1 MAEDCTDADYL
12 GAYSRF
18 FAEFVARV
26 NPYDQLPVSVNSYNV
41 TDAEIVGEIINVTL
55 QYLNQTQCPCSL
67 QAHLAHQVIQEIKS
81 MCKKQPEDCGF
92 KSQEKTYTSLKLMQ
106 AITGKV
112 NEICTRYLD
121 NSRLALL
128 PPPPSTPLPQVAA
141 GGNKNCRRKME
152 DRYVVL
158 HDLHATFGITDDSI
172 ANYYAVFDGH
182 AGQDAAVYCA
192 THLHQYLAESIFYPT
207 NPERALRDAFV
218 TTDAQFIEKSKTQ
231 KVCGGTTAVCTLL
244 LNKKLYVSWVG
255 DSSAMLI
262 KRDSIVQLVNPHR
275 LHREDEIQRIRKM
288 GGVVMRSMGIMRVN
302 GVLSVSRAIGDVR
315 YKPFVSG
322 DPEIKQFPLDGTEDF
337 LVIATDGLTDYVG
350 PTQILSVLYHE
361 MHRNPNGLKRAHQI
375 LLQWAK
381 HAGSKDNITLVVV
394 LLTPAGEIAARPPNS
409 HPLHSSQ
416 VNDILEKMNSKEK
429 PLFLEIDDA
438 HNAINS
444 NILKQAI
451 ISQDPRD
458 HEDDGILAASNGKH
472 ENGDADY
479 DYADLG
485 PETDVDAID
494 DVATTPVKN
503 LSYEFYKDDDDDH
516 PDKDSNL
523 LADVD
528 ETTIND
534 NHQPDAEDSLRGADE
549 NKLLDE
555 IMAANVV
562 VQEQVSVQTLDDIRE
577 GVREQIEENVNEEE
591 AEMKDDDR
599 VGSPANKPLQRALT
613 PEADNVADSED
624 SEDEWNYFRV
634 DPNKG
639 KDAATPADELRERK
653 NEGEVESPEDAWN
666 NFGVDTSKEKNS
678 AAPGNELQ
686 EPKNE
691 AKFDTPEDAWNCFG
705 VDTNK
710 QEDST
715 TPVGEELQEIK
726 NAEEVETHRDELAC
740 LLQTSKLLVEDTD
753 AKTQSQDVEE
763 KDIKC
768 ESPKEEFPELID
780 TEISAE
786 DRALVPEQKKK
797 TIEEEEEE
805 QKDMSFQLNPNA
817 AEFVPVSPQ
826 FMNNR
831 MNLAEDFPISGS
843 PLKQVSEMDDIQ
855 VPSQS
860 EFDEE
865 VCRRPREVEAEDKE
879 YQNGDHSQR
888 TDETDF
894 MADRQKV
901 IAFPANL
908 DDSEISSTKAE
919 FGDESAASFLT
930 ASEFHRTGI
939 SAIDESFS
947 SSERDYDIAKDPM
960 AMSFTPSD
968 FEAAF
973 DKGVDLNAV
982 HSLSNT
988 DLDDKNGSI
997 EEEEEG
1003 LNAPFPEPHPE
1014 LTTLASPETEQPT
1027 YTPAFPGE
1035 PAELVD
1041 LSAQQVD
1048 SETTFIGHADE
1059 PKAAVDLLS
1068 VQSESLQL
1076 EQEVTRSDHSP
1087 LTDNYSAE
1095 CESEKEALSVDN
1107 ERPLSPSS
1115 IDIDET
1121 KPIDETSEDAAV
1133 PETTLQKEAPA
1144 KEADTPS
1151 SLSPVPDTMEKEVAV
1166 NDEDDVV
1173 ASVKD
1178 KESEVSSTSILSSLH
1193 ADAPEFMPGH
1203 YSFHSVADETG
1214 DACEAPTAELDD
1226 VCQSSTT
1233 QADEVRQSL
1242 IMKTD
1247 EVCQLSDTETGDV
1260 CQLPTIEMGEVC
1272 HSPLL
1277 EAGDAKAPVA
1287 HNLDKDIESTEEKL
1301 IDMVSAEPAQE
1312 NLLNFGELTEEEVC
1326 TKSQFEIPTPP
1337 SSPRIPDEVADSVD
1351 DIICPIQSTAEEK
1364 AEEIAELKEAPV
1376 ETEVSIAK
1384 AQGVE
1389 ETVQKSA
1396 LNLSESMQEFTGL
1409 ESQLQPKLEETSVE
1423 TPVSKIIPELQEEIL
1438 KTEELK
1444 EAVESEKLVEPLID
1458 MKYNIREEEVKNV
1471 PSEVSEVPS
1480 ELEAALIETE
1490 EAPCKVD
1497 KVSAELEAALLETE
1511 EAPCK
1516 IDEVPS
1522 ELEAALL
1529 EMEEAPCKVDEVPSE
1544 LETAVLK
1551 MDEAPRKVDE
1561 VPSELETALLK
1572 MEEAPRKVDEVPA
1585 EIEAAVSKMEEAPCK
1600 VDEVPSELEAAL
1612 SKIEEAPLTVEE
1624 APLTVEEAPLTVE
1637 KAPLTAEEA
1646 PLIAEEAPLTVE
1658 EAPVKIEEAPLKI
1671 EEAPLKFEEAP
1682 LKFEED
1688 PLKVEEAPLKVEE
1701 ALSEAEEALSEVK
1714 EPTTEIATEATES
1727 KVAEIAVVT
1736 AAAAAGAVAVAA
1748 AAQSKTKTKVATK
1761 PTKTATAKTAQ
1772 KSTPTSPSKAVTST
1786 TKTSTTT
1793 AKKSTTTTTARPKDL
1808 DAPKKAAV
1816 SSTTASKP
1824 PSAKPAAKA
1833 TAISSST
1840 TKSTTKTST
1849 SAASKPKPVTT
1860 TAAKPAASDKK
1871 PTTNGEVKSLSKP
1884 ATAKPPTSKVST
1896 TTKTSLV
1903 KTAASSTRVSAGT
1916 TTTTTKARP
1925 ASVTTA
1931 SKPSPA
1937 AKTGTTASTTPA
1949 ARPKTAPVAG
1959 NATKPRSLLTAKSPI
1974 IDKQVKET
1982 ANKQISMARTSSAS
1996 KTTSRLSASKTST
2009 TSTVK
2014 RLSSTTKSTTAASPA
2029 KKLTAT
2035 TKVSSRTSA
2044 SGKTTTA
2051 VEKRKVLQNG
2061 VSENV
2066 ELNAI
2071 IDDVPKKDLS
2081 PVVTPNDNQLIMS
2094 SD

>member
-1 MAEDCTDADYL
+1 MTAACLDHV
-12 GAYSRF
+12 S
-18 FAEFVARV
+18 
-26 NPYDQLPVSVNSYNV
+26 PVPV
-41 TDAEIVGEIINVTL
+41 
-55 QYLNQTQCPCSL
+55 
-67 QAHLAHQVIQEIKS
+67 
-81 MCKKQPEDCGF
+81 
-92 KSQEKTYTSLKLMQ
+92 
-106 AITGKV
+106 
-112 NEICTRYLD
+112 
-121 NSRLALL
+121 
-128 PPPPSTPLPQVAA
+128 
-141 GGNKNCRRKME
+141 
-152 DRYVVL
+152 
-158 HDLHATFGITDDSI
+158 HD
-172 ANYYAVFDGH
+172 
-182 AGQDAAVYCA
+182 
-192 THLHQYLAESIFYPT
+192 
-207 NPERALRDAFV
+207 
-218 TTDAQFIEKSKTQ
+218 
-231 KVCGGTTAVCTLL
+231 
-244 LNKKLYVSWVG
+244 
-255 DSSAMLI
+255 
-262 KRDSIVQLVNPHR
+262 
-275 LHREDEIQRIRKM
+275 
-288 GGVVMRSMGIMRVN
+288 
-302 GVLSVSRAIGDVR
+302 
-315 YKPFVSG
+315 
-322 DPEIKQFPLDGTEDF
+322 
-337 LVIATDGLTDYVG
+337 
-350 PTQILSVLYHE
+350 
-361 MHRNPNGLKRAHQI
+361 NGLKRAHQI

-381 HAGSKDNITLVVV
+381 HEGSKDNITLVVV
-394 LLTPAGEIAARPPNS
+394 LLTPASEIAARPPSS
-409 HPLHSSQ
+409 HPLHSLQ

-479 DYADLG
+479 DYSDLG
-485 PETDVDAID
+485 PETDVDAVD

-503 LSYEFYKDDDDDH
+503 LSYEFYKDDDHH
-516 PDKDSNL
+516 PDKDSNVL
-523 LADVD
+523 SDVE

-534 NHQPDAEDSLRGADE
+534 NHQPDAEDSLRGADG

-555 IMAANVV
+555 IMAAKVV
-562 VQEQVSVQTLDDIRE
+562 VQEQVSVQTLEEIRE

-591 AEMKDDDR
+591 AEMKDEDR
-599 VGSPANKPLQRALT
+599 AESPANKPLQRALT

-634 DPNKG
+634 DPNKQ
-639 KDAATPADELRERK
+639 KDAATPADQLRERK
-653 NEGEVESPEDAWN
+653 NEGEAESPEDAWN

-686 EPKNE
+686 ELKNE
-691 AKFDTPEDAWNCFG
+691 VKFDTPEDAWNCFG
-705 VDTNK
+705 VGTNK
-710 QEDST
+710 QKDST
-715 TPVGEELQEIK
+715 TPVAELQEIK
-726 NAEEVETHRDELAC
+726 NVEEVETQKDEWASFLK
-740 LLQTSKLLVEDTD
+740 TSKLLGEDID
-753 AKTQSQDVEE
+753 SKTQSQGVEGE
-763 KDIKC
+763 DIKC

-797 TIEEEEEE
+797 SLEEEEEE

-865 VCRRPREVEAEDKE
+865 VCRRPREVDVEDKE
-879 YQNGDHSQR
+879 YQNGGDHSQR

-894 MADRQKV
+894 IVDRQKV

-988 DLDDKNGSI
+988 DLDVKNGSI
-997 EEEEEG
+997 EEEEEEV

-1014 LTTLASPETEQPT
+1014 LTTLASPEAEQAT

-1035 PAELVD
+1035 PAELVN
-1041 LSAQQVD
+1041 LSAQQED
-1048 SETTFIGHADE
+1048 TETTFVEHADE
-1059 PKAAVDLLS
+1059 PRAAVDLLG
-1068 VQSESLQL
+1068 VQSDSFQL

-1107 ERPLSPSS
+1107 EQPLSPSS

-1121 KPIDETSEDAAV
+1121 KPIDETSEDAAI
-1133 PETTLQKEAPA
+1133 PETTLQKEEEPA
-1144 KEADTPS
+1144 QEADTPS

-1166 NDEDDVV
+1166 IDEDDDVV
-1173 ASVKD
+1173 AAVKD

-1203 YSFHSVADETG
+1203 YSFHSVAEETDEVSK
-1214 DACEAPTAELDD
+1214 APTAETDDVCQLSAIKTSDVCQPATIETDD

-1242 IMKTD
+1242 IMKAD
-1247 EVCQLSDTETGDV
+1247 DVFQLSATETDDV
-1260 CQLPTIEMGEVC
+1260 CCQSPTIEMSEVC

-1287 HNLDKDIESTEEKL
+1287 QNLDKDIESTEEKL
-1301 IDMVSAEPAQE
+1301 IEMVSTEPAQE
-1312 NLLNFGELTEEEVC
+1312 NLLNFSELEDEKVC
-1326 TKSQFEIPTPP
+1326 TKSPFEIPTPP
-1337 SSPRIPDEVADSVD
+1337 SSPRIPDELAESVD
-1351 DIICPIQSTAEEK
+1351 DIICPVQSTTEKK
-1364 AEEIAELKEAPV
+1364 AEEIVELKEAPV
-1376 ETEVSIAK
+1376 ETEVSEAE
-1384 AQGVE
+1384 AQEVE
-1389 ETVQKSA
+1389 ETVPKSA

-1438 KTEELK
+1438 KAEELK

-1458 MKYNIREEEVKNV
+1458 MEFNIQEEKVKSV
-1471 PSEVSEVPS
+1471 PSKVDEVPS
-1480 ELEAALIETE
+1480 ELEAALS
-1490 EAPCKVD
+1490 KV
-1497 KVSAELEAALLETE
+1497 E

-1522 ELEAALL
+1522 ELEAAVSKV
-1529 EMEEAPCKVDEVPSE
+1529 EEAPCKVDDISAE
-1544 LETAVLK
+1544 LEA
-1551 MDEAPRKVDE
+1551 
-1561 VPSELETALLK
+1561 ALL
-1572 MEEAPRKVDEVPA
+1572 DT
-1585 EIEAAVSKMEEAPCK
+1585 EEAPCK
-1600 VDEVPSELEAAL
+1600 VDEVPSELEAAVSKMEEAPRKVDEVTAEVEAAL
-1612 SKIEEAPLTVEE
+1612 SKMEETPLTVEE

-1637 KAPLTAEEA
+1637 EALSKVEVAPLKIEEA
-1646 PLIAEEAPLTVE
+1646 PLIIEEALSKV
-1658 EAPVKIEEAPLKI
+1658 EEAPLKI
-1671 EEAPLKFEEAP
+1671 EEAPLKIDEAP
-1682 LKFEED
+1682 PKIDEA
-1688 PLKVEEAPLKVEE
+1688 PLKVEETPLKVEETPLKVEETPLIVEETPLIVEETPLKVEE
-1701 ALSEAEEALSEVK
+1701 ALSEVKEALSEAKEALTEVK

-1727 KVAEIAVVT
+1727 KVAEIAAVT

-1748 AAQSKTKTKVATK
+1748 AAQSKTKTKVAAK
-1761 PTKTATAKTAQ
+1761 STKTATAKTAQ

-1786 TKTSTTT
+1786 TKTSTQT

-1808 DAPKKAAV
+1808 DAPKKATV
-1816 SSTTASKP
+1816 SSTTAGKP

-1871 PTTNGEVKSLSKP
+1871 PTTNGEVKSQSKP

-1937 AKTGTTASTTPA
+1937 AKTSTAASTPPA

-1959 NATKPRSLLTAKSPI
+1959 NPTKPRSLLTAKSPI

-1982 ANKQISMARTSSAS
+1982 ANKQISMARTSSGS

-2014 RLSSTTKSTTAASPA
+2014 RVSSVTKSTTAASPT
-2029 KKLTAT
+2029 KKLTAA
-2035 TKVSSRTSA
+2035 TKVTSRTA
-2044 SGKTTTA
+2044 VSGKTTTA
-2051 VEKRKVLQNG
+2051 VEKRKVVLQNG

-2066 ELNAI
+2066 ELNTI